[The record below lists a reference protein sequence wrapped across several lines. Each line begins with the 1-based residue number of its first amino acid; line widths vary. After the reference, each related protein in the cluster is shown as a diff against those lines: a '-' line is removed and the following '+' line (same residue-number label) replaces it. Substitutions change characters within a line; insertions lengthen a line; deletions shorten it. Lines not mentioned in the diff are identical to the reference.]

1 MAPTTSAPPRTSG
14 SSTLRWSSS
23 KLFPSSARGGT
34 SATARAAR
42 TVGHVLDQTY
52 GSGCGGGK
60 SSGDGAGRRHGHA
73 GGGGDA
79 VVEVESGRRSD
90 RRVVAGDHQPRR
102 PERHRGRLSR

>member
-1 MAPTTSAPPRTSG
+1 MALTTSAHPRTSG
-14 SSTLRWSSS
+14 SSMPPWSFS
-23 KLFPSSARGGT
+23 KPSPCSAGGGT

-52 GSGCGGGK
+52 GSGRGGGK
-60 SSGDGAGRRHGHA
+60 PSGDGVGRRHGHA

-79 VVEVESGRRSD
+79 GVEVESGGRSD

-102 PERHRGRLSR
+102 PERHR